1 MSTNNSWNTPDLLLD
16 GQLLIGQTGDRP
28 LANVPTGEADEISI
42 TTGPG
47 TVNIGIA
54 DNPIIPG
61 NESITPTIG
70 TTAQRPGVLV
80 DGKLRFNSSLSVME
94 CYVNGGW
101 KNLENDSF
109 VLARLHSNL
118 SNVTGDGTIY
128 QVVIP
133 GPLTVDIRNE
143 YNTTTG
149 EFTPEVTGIYHY
161 GGCLNFL
168 NIGAAHTAGGI
179 WITATTPLGLM
190 NRLWAFNPA
199 AIATGGVLAVN
210 FSVPMLAWPAAP
222 IALFVQI
229 AGGTLTVSL
238 EGNPGTIRTW
248 LGISYIS
255 NTTTNT

>member
-1 MSTNNSWNTPDLLLD
+1 MSSNNAWNTPDLLLD

-28 LANVPTGEADEISI
+28 LANVPTGQADEISI

-80 DGKLRFNSSLSVME
+80 DGKLRFNSSLGVME

-109 VLARLHSNL
+109 VLARLGADI
-118 SNVTGDGTIY
+118 SNVTGDGTVY
-128 QVVIP
+128 QVVFP
-133 GPLTVDIRNE
+133 GPLTADQRNE

-149 EFTPEVTGIYHY
+149 EFNPQVTGIYHY
-161 GGCLNFL
+161 GGCINFI
-168 NIGAAHTAGGI
+168 NIGAGHTSGTI
-179 WITATTPLGLM
+179 RITATTPLGLE
-190 NRLWAFNPA
+190 NRLYNFNPA
-199 AIATGGVLAVN
+199 AIATAGSLALN
-210 FSVPMLAWPAAP
+210 FSVPMLAGPGTP
-222 IALFVQI
+222 IDLFVQI
-229 AGGTLTVSL
+229 SGSTLTVGL
-238 EGNPGTIRTW
+238 AGNPGTIRTW

-255 NTTTNT
+255 NFVTNI